1 MLASCTI
8 LASSASAAF
17 DLKKLSTYSTEGDAG
32 IYYRYDKPGT
42 GLVRISPWHDI
53 PFTLGKDE
61 QGVPLLSFVC
71 EIPRGT
77 REKFE
82 IHKSVSHNPLL
93 QDVHKNGT
101 LREYVYSPAIV
112 NYGAITQT
120 WEDPEEPDEDT
131 TFGGDNDPIDVLQLN
146 EGSCTRGAVQR
157 VRVLGGL
164 ALVDDG
170 ETDWKLTLTLTLSL
184 SLTPNPNQV
193 AGRVAWVPDGW
204 VSERRA
210 PSEGGARLAAH
221 FVGDAL
227 GAEAAFA

>member
-32 IYYRYDKPGT
+32 IYYRYDKAGT

-101 LREYVYSPAIV
+101 LREYARPYVESQGLCGRPA
-112 NYGAITQT
+112 QT
-120 WEDPEEPDEDT
+120 KQPT
-131 TFGGDNDPIDVLQLN
+131 GGGDPKP
-146 EGSCTRGAVQR
+146 GA
-157 VRVLGGL
+157 
-164 ALVDDG
+164 A
-170 ETDWKLTLTLTLSL
+170 
-184 SLTPNPNQV
+184 
-193 AGRVAWVPDGW
+193 
-204 VSERRA
+204 
-210 PSEGGARLAAH
+210 
-221 FVGDAL
+221 
-227 GAEAAFA
+227 

>member
-32 IYYRYDKPGT
+32 IYYRYDKAGT

-82 IHKSVSHNPLL
+82 IHKSASHNPLL

-101 LREYVYSPAIV
+101 LRDYVSACVDTCGRPA
-112 NYGAITQT
+112 QT
-120 WEDPEEPDEDT
+120 KRLTGRGWPKLGT
-131 TFGGDNDPIDVLQLN
+131 AW
-146 EGSCTRGAVQR
+146 CT
-157 VRVLGGL
+157 VRRC
-164 ALVDDG
+164 
-170 ETDWKLTLTLTLSL
+170 K
-184 SLTPNPNQV
+184 
-193 AGRVAWVPDGW
+193 
-204 VSERRA
+204 
-210 PSEGGARLAAH
+210 
-221 FVGDAL
+221 
-227 GAEAAFA
+227 

>member
-32 IYYRYDKPGT
+32 IYSRDDKPGT

-82 IHKSVSHNPLL
+82 QVFQACDTDNSR
-93 QDVHKNGT
+93 T
-101 LREYVYSPAIV
+101 LER
-112 NYGAITQT
+112 
-120 WEDPEEPDEDT
+120 DE
-131 TFGGDNDPIDVLQLN
+131 F
-146 EGSCTRGAVQR
+146 QR
-157 VRVLGGL
+157 FFHEMKAHPHRRNSADSRAFL
-164 ALVDDG
+164 D
-170 ETDWKLTLTLTLSL
+170 ELSK
-184 SLTPNPNQV
+184 TPR
-193 AGRVAWVPDGW
+193 A
-204 VSERRA
+204 ELRRA
-210 PSEGGARLAAH
+210 LKLR
-221 FVGDAL
+221 
-227 GAEAAFA
+227 